1 VIRLPGE
8 FEVALISVDI
18 EYDEVRELGL
28 YMAHKYGNNLPKQ
41 YILLMA
47 VAEVVHLV
55 HVHACGCDLQE
66 KALVEK
72 SRVECDLAAIK
83 LSKDIFGFMQEA
95 EVNHGKSQI
104 Q

>member
-1 VIRLPGE
+1 MG
-8 FEVALISVDI
+8 LISVDI
-18 EYDEVRELGL
+18 EYGEVRDLGL

-55 HVHACGCDLQE
+55 HVEACGSDLHE

-72 SRVECDLAAIK
+72 SRLECDLAAIE
-83 LSKDIFGFMQEA
+83 LSKNVFKFMQEA
-95 EVNHGKSQI
+95 EVRHGES
-104 Q
+104 